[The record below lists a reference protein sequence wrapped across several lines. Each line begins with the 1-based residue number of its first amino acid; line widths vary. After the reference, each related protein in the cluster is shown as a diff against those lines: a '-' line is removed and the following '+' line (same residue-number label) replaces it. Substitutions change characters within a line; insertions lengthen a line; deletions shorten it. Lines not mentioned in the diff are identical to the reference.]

1 MRAKRTLCLALAAA
15 LALSLAGC
23 AVDLPAASAPQS
35 EAGGESSPVAKEE
48 AATLDELH
56 LRDNT
61 LLYEGHDPAEV
72 VTMYLTVSTG
82 NSAENTDH
90 TWREIN
96 SYSVYD
102 YEAMGVDRYQ
112 VAGLLQVGDENGPL
126 PGELGFGQSAPNCTV
141 QIRGQTSSRLPQK
154 NYKISVKDNKGEWNG
169 QTTIALNKHQSDGL
183 RFRNKMAYDL
193 MAGIDEMLGLR
204 TTFVHLYVKDTTAGG
219 SGQFVDYG
227 LYTQVEQLN
236 KTALKAHG
244 LDKNGHLYKINFFEF
259 YRYED
264 VIRMADDPLY
274 DLAAFEQLLEV
285 KGDDDHTKLIQMLE
299 AVNDYARPAEEVLE
313 EYFDIENMAY
323 WMAFHLLVGNHDTQ
337 SRNVYIYSP
346 LNSNKWYFY
355 SWDNDSMLKGH
366 EYSLTGRSDGLGWEN
381 GVSNYWGNV
390 LFQRA
395 LKTEAFRAA
404 LDEAVEDLRAY
415 LSPRRIDAMAAEY
428 SAIVKPYVYRMPD
441 VQYAPLTQTQYDE
454 VAAGLSSEI
463 ETNYRYY
470 RESYNNP
477 MPFYIG
483 VPREEEGQ
491 LVCQWDPAYDFDG
504 ESVTYTFELA
514 SDYAFADPIVRREG
528 LVIPEYKGE
537 TLPAGQYFV
546 RVTAT
551 NASGCEQ
558 YAFDYY
564 VIETGKVY
572 GVKCFYVERDG
583 TIVEDVYVEG

>member
-1 MRAKRTLCLALAAA
+1 MRAKRTLCAVLAAA
-15 LALSLAGC
+15 LIISLVGC
-23 AVDLPAASAPQS
+23 GGSTQDPSASQS
-35 EAGGESSPVAKEE
+35 AMGGNSGPVVKAEP
-48 AATLDELH
+48 ATLDELQ
-56 LRDNT
+56 LRDKK
-61 LLYEGHDPAEV
+61 LLYENLDPTEV

-82 NSAENTDH
+82 NAAENTDH
-90 TWREIN
+90 TWEEIN

-102 YEAMGVDRYQ
+102 YDAMGVDRYQ

-141 QIRGQTSSRLPQK
+141 QIRGQTSSKLPQK
-154 NYKISVKDNKGEWNG
+154 NYKISVKDNKGEWRG

-193 MAGIDEMLGLR
+193 MAGIDEMMSLR

-236 KTALKAHG
+236 KTALKTHG
-244 LDKNGHLYKINFFEF
+244 LDKNGHLYKINLFEF

-274 DLAAFEQLLEV
+274 DLDAFEELLEI
-285 KGDDDHTKLIQMLE
+285 KGDDDHSKLIQMLE
-299 AVNDYARPAEEVLE
+299 AVNDYGRPAEDVLE

-323 WMAFHLLVGNHDTQ
+323 WMAFHLLVGNRDTQ

-355 SWDNDSMLKGH
+355 SWDNDGMLKRT
-366 EYSLTGRSDGLGWEN
+366 EYALADRSDGQGWED

-395 LKTEAFRAA
+395 LKTETFRTA
-404 LDEAVEDLRAY
+404 LDNAVEDLRAY
-415 LSPRRIDAMAAEY
+415 LSPQRIDDMTETY
-428 SAIVKPYVYRMPD
+428 SAVVKPYLYQMPD
-441 VQYAPLTQTQYDE
+441 IQYAPLTQTQYDE
-454 VAAGLSSEI
+454 VAAALNGEI
-463 ETNYRYY
+463 ETNYRSYK
-470 RESYNNP
+470 ESYEKP

-483 VPREEEGQ
+483 VPRKEEEQ
-491 LVCQWDPAYDFDG
+491 MVYQWDAAYSFSG
-504 ESVTYTFELA
+504 EAVTYTFELA
-514 SDYAFADPIVRREG
+514 SDYTFADPIIRQED
-528 LVIPEYKGE
+528 LLLPEYKGDL
-537 TLPAGQYFV
+537 LPEGQYFM
-546 RVTAT
+546 RVTAA
-551 NASGCEQ
+551 NASGYEQ

-572 GVKCFYVERDG
+572 GVKCFYVDQDG
-583 TIVEDVYVEG
+583 VITEDVYVEN

>member
-1 MRAKRTLCLALAAA
+1 MRAKRTLCAVLAAA
-15 LALSLAGC
+15 LIISLVGC
-23 AVDLPAASAPQS
+23 GGSTQDPSASQS
-35 EAGGESSPVAKEE
+35 AMGGNNGPVVKAEP
-48 AATLDELH
+48 ATLDELQ
-56 LRDNT
+56 LRDKK
-61 LLYEGHDPAEV
+61 LLYENLDPTEV

-82 NSAENTDH
+82 NAAENTDH
-90 TWREIN
+90 TWEEIN

-102 YEAMGVDRYQ
+102 YDAMGVDRYQ

-141 QIRGQTSSRLPQK
+141 QIRGQTSSKLPQK
-154 NYKISVKDNKGEWNG
+154 NYKISVKDNKGEWRG

-193 MAGIDEMLGLR
+193 MAGIDEMMSLR
-204 TTFVHLYVKDTTAGG
+204 TTFVRLYVKDTTAGG

-236 KTALKAHG
+236 KTALKTHG
-244 LDKNGHLYKINFFEF
+244 LDKNGHLYKINLFEF

-274 DLAAFEQLLEV
+274 DLDAFEELLEI
-285 KGDDDHTKLIQMLE
+285 KGDDDHSKLIQMLE
-299 AVNDYARPAEEVLE
+299 AVNDYGRPAEDVLE

-323 WMAFHLLVGNHDTQ
+323 WMAFHLLVGNRDTQ

-355 SWDNDSMLKGH
+355 SWDNDGMLKRT
-366 EYSLTGRSDGLGWEN
+366 EYALADRSDGQGWED

-395 LKTEAFRAA
+395 LKTETFRTA
-404 LDEAVEDLRAY
+404 LDNAVEDLRAY
-415 LSPRRIDAMAAEY
+415 LSPQRIDDMTETY
-428 SAIVKPYVYRMPD
+428 SAVVKPYLYQMPD
-441 VQYAPLTQTQYDE
+441 IQYAPLTQTQYDE
-454 VAAGLSSEI
+454 VAAALNGEI
-463 ETNYRYY
+463 ETNYRSYK
-470 RESYNNP
+470 ESYEKP

-483 VPREEEGQ
+483 VPRKEEEQ
-491 LVCQWDPAYDFDG
+491 MVYQWDAAYSFSG
-504 ESVTYTFELA
+504 EALTYTFELA
-514 SDYAFADPIVRREG
+514 SDYTFADPIIRQED
-528 LVIPEYKGE
+528 LLLPEYKGDH
-537 TLPAGQYFV
+537 LPEGQYFM
-546 RVTAT
+546 RVTAA
-551 NASGCEQ
+551 NASGYEQ

-572 GVKCFYVERDG
+572 GVKCFYVDQDG
-583 TIVEDVYVEG
+583 VITEDVYVEN